1 MTCGGVAGSAFWLA
15 MLPVDYAKTRIQIS
29 RRGDLDDAS
38 VRRVMARTFRERG
51 VRGLYAGAG
60 PVLLRA
66 FPTNAVQFLAWEAA
80 RQVAGVGR
88 ARVTRAA
95 DERAAKESAASRRRR
110 CTSRN

>member
-88 ARVTRAA
+88 A
-95 DERAAKESAASRRRR
+95 
-110 CTSRN
+110 